1 MPGGVLLIARNG
13 QVVLEEAIGVQDPKS
28 ASPSPMPKDAIFR
41 IYSMTKPIVSAGVM
55 MLVEDGKVQLGDLAS
70 KYFPELKELKVG
82 VEKPGPGGKPVLEL
96 VPAQREMTVQDL
108 LRHTSGLTY
117 GIFGKSL
124 VKDEYIK
131 NKVDARDLTSDELI
145 KRLAT
150 VPLHYQP
157 GTTWEYSR
165 STDVLGVLIERV
177 SGKPL
182 DEYLQERIFG
192 PLQMKDSG
200 FWVEPSKQSRVAEAF
215 AIDPDTKEPVT
226 VSDVRKKPDF
236 LSGGGGMV
244 STARDYLRFSQAML
258 GGGALDGVR
267 ILSPHTVRYMTSD
280 HLAGKRGPN
289 DAPGPGQGFGLGF
302 AVRIAQGEAP
312 TAGSVGEFTWG
323 GLAGTAFWVDPR
335 EKLIAIW
342 MMQAP
347 GARNEMR
354 TLLRS
359 LVYAALVD
367 ESPVDTV
374 DTKAIEATRL

>member
-1 MPGGVLLIARNG
+1 MLIARNG

-41 IYSMTKPIVSAGVM
+41 IYSMTKPIVSVGVM
-55 MLVEDGKVQLGDLAS
+55 MLVEEGKVQLSDPAS

-82 VEKPGPGGKPVLEL
+82 VEKPGPRGKPVLEL
-96 VPAQREMTVQDL
+96 VPMQREMTVQDL

-124 VKDEYIK
+124 VKDEYLK
-131 NKVDARDLTSDELI
+131 NKVDGRDLTSEELI

-200 FWVEPSKQSRVAEAF
+200 FWVEPSKQSRIAEAF
-215 AIDPDTKEPVT
+215 AVDPDTKQPVA
-226 VSDVRKKPDF
+226 VSDVRQKPSF

-258 GGGALDGVR
+258 EGGALDGVR
-267 ILSPHTVRYMTSD
+267 ILSPHTVRFMTSD
-280 HLAGKRGPN
+280 HLGGIRGPN
-289 DAPGPGQGFGLGF
+289 DAPGAGQGFGLGF
-302 AVRIAQGEAP
+302 AVRVAQGEAP

-323 GLAGTAFWVDPR
+323 GLAGTAFLGRPAR
-335 EKLIAIW
+335 EADRDLDDAGAW
-342 MMQAP
+342 RAQRNANP
-347 GARNEMR
+347 GALARVQRARGEPGR
-354 TLLRS
+354 YHRYQADRS
-359 LVYAALVD
+359 D
-367 ESPVDTV
+367 STV
-374 DTKAIEATRL
+374 TRCT